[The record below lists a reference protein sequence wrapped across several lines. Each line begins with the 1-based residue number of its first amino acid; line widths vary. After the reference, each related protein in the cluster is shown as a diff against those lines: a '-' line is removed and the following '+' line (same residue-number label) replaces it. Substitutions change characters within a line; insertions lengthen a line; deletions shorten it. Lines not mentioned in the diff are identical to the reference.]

1 MVRHIMAYSLVFGI
15 GLLTGT
21 GLMMDVSYKDY
32 APVIEAHGTYQI
44 EQPKHTGPFKTKEE
58 FVSTLKPLAEKLSK
72 EIGIDVRIIIA
83 QSAIETGW
91 GAKVKG
97 NSFFGVKAHGK
108 PGISFITHEVIN
120 GKKIKMW
127 DSFRAY
133 SSLEESVQDYG
144 KFLQTNPRYRYFL
157 AAKTVD
163 EQIKALGKSGYA
175 TDPNYAKK
183 VKRIVKG
190 PTLKRLGGYT

>member
-1 MVRHIMAYSLVFGI
+1 MVRHLMAYPLVFSV

-21 GLMMDVSYKDY
+21 GLMMDVSYKDH
-32 APVIEAHGTYQI
+32 APILESHSAYEI
-44 EQPKHTGPFKTKEE
+44 EQPAHSGPFKTKKE
-58 FVSTLKPLAEKLSK
+58 FVSTLKPLAEKLSD
-72 EIGIDVRIIIA
+72 EIGVDERIIIA

-91 GAKVKG
+91 GSKVKG
-97 NSFFGVKAHGK
+97 NSFFGIKSHGK
-108 PGISFITHEVIN
+108 PSISFITHEVIN
-120 GKKIKMW
+120 GKRIKMW

-144 KFLQTNPRYRYFL
+144 KFLQNNPRYRYFL

-183 VKRIVKG
+183 IKGIVNG

>member
-1 MVRHIMAYSLVFGI
+1 MAYPLVFGI

-21 GLMMDVSYKDY
+21 GLMMDVSYKNY

-44 EQPKHTGPFKTKEE
+44 EQPKHTG
-58 FVSTLKPLAEKLSK
+58 S
-72 EIGIDVRIIIA
+72 
-83 QSAIETGW
+83 
-91 GAKVKG
+91 KVKG
-97 NSFFGVKAHGK
+97 NSFFGIKAHGK
-108 PGISFITHEVIN
+108 PSISFITHEVIN
-120 GKKIKMW
+120 GKRIKMW

-183 VKRIVKG
+183 IKRIVKG